1 MIGAIGIVVL
11 VLGYALASRWL
22 SKTPITGPMVF
33 VLAGVLLGPG
43 VFDTVDV
50 QVSSELIQVLL
61 EGTLVVV
68 LFTDSAVIDIA
79 AVRRHLTL
87 PGRLLSVGLIL
98 TIAAGVLLADA
109 MFGELGFWGA
119 AVVAITLAPTDAA
132 LGQAVV
138 TNRAV
143 PGPIRQGLSVESGL
157 NDGIAVPLL
166 AVALAG
172 TIGELQTVGEFLVVF
187 AQQIGFAVLV
197 GVAIGYLGARLMVL
211 CSERGFM
218 SEEWRQIAVPTVA
231 VLCYLVA
238 TGLGGSGFIAA
249 FVGGM
254 VFGGQVRKLYP
265 NVTRFSESL
274 SYLMT
279 MISFLVFGLVVLGP
293 ALSLL
298 TWTIV
303 TYAVLSLTVVR
314 MIPVALSL
322 IGAKLSAPTIAYV
335 GWFGPRGL
343 ASLVFAGTIVA
354 ETDPVANQLTLTII
368 AATVGL
374 SVLLHGLTAWPL
386 SRAYGRWASEM
397 DTSESEAGE
406 MAPMAPVRV
415 RMRVTEADESNS

>member
-1 MIGAIGIVVL
+1 VIGTIGIVVL

-22 SKTPITGPMVF
+22 SKTPVTGPMVF

-43 VFDTVDV
+43 VFDIVKIE
-50 QVSSELIQVLL
+50 VSSELIQVLL
-61 EGTLVVV
+61 EGTLIVV

-87 PGRLLSVGLIL
+87 PGRLLSVGMIL

-187 AQQIGFAVLV
+187 AQQLGFAVLV
-197 GVAIGYLGARLMVL
+197 GVAIGYLGAKLMVL

-231 VLCYLVA
+231 VLCYLA
-238 TGLGGSGFIAA
+238 AAGLGGSGFIAA

-254 VFGGQVRKLYP
+254 VFGGHVRKPYP
-265 NVTRFSESL
+265 TVTRFSESL
-274 SYLMT
+274 AYLMT

-298 TWTIV
+298 TWPIV
-303 TYAVLSLTVVR
+303 IYAVLSLSVVR
-314 MIPVALSL
+314 MVPVAISL
-322 IGAKLSAPTIAYV
+322 IGAKLSFPTILYV

-386 SRAYGRWASEM
+386 SRAYGRWASAM
-397 DTSESEAGE
+397 DVSKSEAGE

-415 RMRVTEADESNS
+415 RMRVTEADKAGS

>member
-1 MIGAIGIVVL
+1 VIGTIGIVVL

-22 SKTPITGPMVF
+22 SKTPVTGPMVF

-43 VFDTVDV
+43 VFDIVKIE
-50 QVSSELIQVLL
+50 VSSELIQVLL
-61 EGTLVVV
+61 EGTLIVV

-87 PGRLLSVGLIL
+87 PGRLLSVGMIL

-197 GVAIGYLGARLMVL
+197 GVAIGYLGAKLMVL

-231 VLCYLVA
+231 VLCYLA
-238 TGLGGSGFIAA
+238 AAGLGGSGFIAA

-254 VFGGQVRKLYP
+254 VFGGHVRKPYP
-265 NVTRFSESL
+265 TVTRFSESL
-274 SYLMT
+274 AYLMT

-298 TWTIV
+298 TWPIV
-303 TYAVLSLTVVR
+303 IYAVLSLSVVR
-314 MIPVALSL
+314 MVPVAISL
-322 IGAKLSAPTIAYV
+322 IGAKLSFPTILYV

-386 SRAYGRWASEM
+386 SRAYGRWASAM
-397 DTSESEAGE
+397 DVSKSEAGE

-415 RMRVTEADESNS
+415 RMRVTEADKAGS

>member
-1 MIGAIGIVVL
+1 MIGTIGIVVL

-22 SKTPITGPMVF
+22 SKTPVTGPMVF

-43 VFDTVDV
+43 VFDIVKIE
-50 QVSSELIQVLL
+50 VSSELIQVLL
-61 EGTLVVV
+61 EGTLIVV

-87 PGRLLSVGLIL
+87 PGRLLSVGMIL

-197 GVAIGYLGARLMVL
+197 GVAIGYLGAKLMVL

-231 VLCYLVA
+231 VLCYLA
-238 TGLGGSGFIAA
+238 AAGLGGSGFIAA

-254 VFGGQVRKLYP
+254 VFGGHVRKPYP
-265 NVTRFSESL
+265 TVTRFSESL
-274 SYLMT
+274 AYLMT

-298 TWTIV
+298 TWPIV
-303 TYAVLSLTVVR
+303 IYAVLSLSVVR
-314 MIPVALSL
+314 MVPVAISL
-322 IGAKLSAPTIAYV
+322 IGAKLSFPTILYV

-386 SRAYGRWASEM
+386 SRAYGRWASAM
-397 DTSESEAGE
+397 DVSKSEAGE

-415 RMRVTEADESNS
+415 RMRVTEADKAGS

>member
-1 MIGAIGIVVL
+1 
-11 VLGYALASRWL
+11 
-22 SKTPITGPMVF
+22 
-33 VLAGVLLGPG
+33 VLLGPG
-43 VFDTVDV
+43 VFDIVKIE
-50 QVSSELIQVLL
+50 VSSELIQVLL
-61 EGTLVVV
+61 EGTLIVV

-87 PGRLLSVGLIL
+87 PGRLLSVGMIL

-197 GVAIGYLGARLMVL
+197 GVAIGYLGAKLMVL

-231 VLCYLVA
+231 VLCYLA
-238 TGLGGSGFIAA
+238 AAGLGGSGFIAA

-254 VFGGQVRKLYP
+254 VFGGHVRKPYP
-265 NVTRFSESL
+265 TVTRFSESL
-274 SYLMT
+274 AYLMT

-298 TWTIV
+298 TWPIV
-303 TYAVLSLTVVR
+303 IYAVLSLSVVR
-314 MIPVALSL
+314 MVPVAISL
-322 IGAKLSAPTIAYV
+322 IGAKLSFPTILYV

-386 SRAYGRWASEM
+386 SRAYGRWASAM
-397 DTSESEAGE
+397 DVSKSEAGE

-415 RMRVTEADESNS
+415 RMRVTEADKAGS